1 MVMHKSSTSLNRTQV
16 SKSGAQSDVSI
27 CQIPVADW
35 PRLAGSFC
43 PGSGP
48 SPAQAWQNQCLQE
61 GEGGVLQGQRR
72 HVDSFPDLG
81 TRLGSS

>member
-1 MVMHKSSTSLNRTQV
+1 MVMHKSSTSFNRTQV

-61 GEGGVLQGQRR
+61 GEGGSAGAEK
-72 HVDSFPDLG
+72 
-81 TRLGSS
+81 TRGFFSRFGNEAR